1 MVKTHIDQNPL
12 YACRLVLLFHSLIYA
27 EFEGVAKIEFL
38 GFEVE
43 LKCEEDN
50 LNILTVSGFSTEEE
64 AIAYLDKLKTA
75 FHWLML
81 DRGII
86 TEAELRVDEIQ
97 RHSNVMDGCNFKSI
111 AGKPST
117 HIYKIPYGYI
127 HTRMLG
133 GGSIVCAPIVLD
145 GLREGLDIATRI
157 IQELDKKLSLS
168 LDLYRSST
176 LQANL
181 KSRFTMLITSI
192 ECLSPTEMRDEWE
205 IDLIKK
211 FIGEVKTYSL
221 PPGSTDLPHEIND
234 KKRALIGGLDRLRA
248 KSIRQNIKQEITQ
261 VYQDSE
267 ECCRAIE
274 IVERSFKKRNG
285 IVHGGQAVT
294 QEEVNDLD
302 TVLKNLL
309 IYRISSLPKRQLLED
324 FF

>member
-1 MVKTHIDQNPL
+1 VKTRFDQNL
-12 YACRLVLLFHSLIYA
+12 MYACRLILLFHSLAYT
-27 EFEGVAKIEFL
+27 EFEGVANIEFWEY
-38 GFEVE
+38 EVE
-43 LKCEEDN
+43 LKCEKDN

-81 DRGII
+81 DGGIT
-86 TEAELRVDEIQ
+86 TEAELRVDEVQ

-111 AGKPST
+111 AGKPSS
-117 HIYKIPYGYI
+117 HIYKIPYGFI

-133 GGSIVCAPIVLD
+133 GGSILGAPIVLD
-145 GLREGLDIATRI
+145 RLRAGLDIATRI
-157 IQELDKKLSLS
+157 TLELDKRLCLS

-205 IDLIKK
+205 IHLINK
-211 FIGEVKTYSL
+211 FIGEVKAYNP
-221 PPGSTDLPHEIND
+221 PPGFTDLPDKINERKD
-234 KKRALIGGLDRLRA
+234 AIIGGLDRLKT
-248 KSIRQNIKQEITQ
+248 KSIWQNIRQEIMQ

-267 ECCRAIE
+267 EGCRSIE
-274 IVERSFKKRNG
+274 IVQRSLKQRHR

-294 QEEVNDLD
+294 QEEVNELD

-309 IYRISSLPKRQLLED
+309 IYRITSLPKRQLLED
-324 FF
+324 SF

>member
-1 MVKTHIDQNPL
+1 MKTRFGQNPM
-12 YACRLVLLFHSLIYA
+12 YACRLVLLFHSLTYT
-27 EFEGVAKIEFL
+27 EFEGVASIEFWE
-38 GFEVE
+38 FEVE
-43 LKCEEDN
+43 LKCEKDN

-81 DRGII
+81 DRGIT
-86 TEAELRVDEIQ
+86 TEAELRIDEIQ
-97 RHSNVMDGCNFKSI
+97 RHSNVMDGCSFKSI
-111 AGKPST
+111 AGKPSS
-117 HIYKIPYGYI
+117 HIYKIPYGFI

-133 GGSIVCAPIVLD
+133 GESIVGAPIVLD
-145 GLREGLDIATRI
+145 GLRAGLDIATRI
-157 IQELDKKLSLS
+157 IPESDKRLSLS

-205 IDLIKK
+205 IHLINK
-211 FIGEVKTYSL
+211 FIGEVKTYN
-221 PPGSTDLPHEIND
+221 PPSGSTDLPD
-234 KKRALIGGLDRLRA
+234 KVNEKKYALIGGLDRLKT
-248 KSIRQNIKQEITQ
+248 KSIWQNIRQEITQ

-267 ECCRAIE
+267 EGCRSIE
-274 IVERSFKKRNG
+274 IVQRSLKQRHR

-309 IYRISSLPKRQLLED
+309 IYRITSLPKRQLLED
-324 FF
+324 SF